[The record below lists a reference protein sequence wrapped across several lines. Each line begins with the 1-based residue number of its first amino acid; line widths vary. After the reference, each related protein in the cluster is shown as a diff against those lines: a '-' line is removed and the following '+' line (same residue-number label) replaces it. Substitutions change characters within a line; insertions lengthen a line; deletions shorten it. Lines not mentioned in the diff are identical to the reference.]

1 MLQNIEEGAIF
12 IADSHYPNHGNE
24 FLELLKKI
32 NNKELEVSQLFLMG
46 DNFDLLVGGLRRSY
60 IPNAEA
66 IEILKAI
73 SKNIQIFYFEGNHD
87 FQLKK
92 IFKNINIYTI
102 GEHPQYMEF
111 KKKRVGLSHGDRF
124 AVGLGHN
131 ILNHI
136 LRNSLFL
143 AMISFFEEVIIAN
156 KTKQLKTKNICNSI
170 EGFEQ
175 KTKDIS
181 VNYKDV
187 DLIIEGHYHQAK
199 IIGNYISLP
208 SLACQ
213 KQVAIARNG
222 EIVFVDIDN
231 L

>member
-1 MLQNIEEGAIF
+1 MIWLLIF
-12 IADSHYPNHGNE
+12 QLLLHLGYS
-24 FLELLKKI
+24 FLSARPLA
-32 NNKELEVSQLFLMG
+32 SQ
-46 DNFDLLVGGLRRSY
+46 SY

-102 GEHPQYMEF
+102 GEQPQYMEF
-111 KKKRVGLSHGDRF
+111 NNRRVGLSHGDRF

-131 ILNHI
+131 MLNNI
-136 LRNSLFL
+136 LRNSLVL
-143 AMISFFEEVIIAN
+143 ATISFFEEVIITN
-156 KTKQLKTKNICNSI
+156 KTKQLKTKNICNNI
-170 EGFEQ
+170 EYFEQ

-181 VNYKDV
+181 ANYKDV
-187 DLIIEGHYHQAK
+187 DFIIEGHYHQAK
-199 IIGNYISLP
+199 IIGKYVSLP